1 MNMASRIREYFER
14 HYSFLKGLA
23 SIGVSGIYQ
32 PKLPSWMKEGLTPQE
47 QDYLATKGD
56 WEKVG
61 SDLEKAT
68 KNTELNKE

>member
-1 MNMASRIREYFER
+1 
-14 HYSFLKGLA
+14 
-23 SIGVSGIYQ
+23 
-32 PKLPSWMKEGLTPQE
+32 MKEGLTPQE

-61 SDLEKAT
+61 SDLEKAM